1 MSMHSGMV
9 VSSGPTPQAAHSAA
23 QVLDQKINKITAHL
37 HNNEE
42 KQDYQKLTH
51 NLTGFQTW
59 SKPICG
65 STTYNSLLLF
75 YQNNGFISD
84 NWINNFL

>member
-9 VSSGPTPQAAHSAA
+9 VSSGPTPQAAHAAA
-23 QVLDQKINKITAHL
+23 QVLDQKKKITAHL